1 MADIKSETTA
11 RMCPVL
17 MNETRKKIIIKEIQY
32 WKQSRLLPER
42 YCNYLLAL
50 YTGGKQV
57 EPTASPKHSFR
68 LIHLILTL
76 IIISAL
82 IVNYF
87 TEIMLL
93 MQISI
98 FILLIGLLIG
108 LCVYEFKKGC
118 SVLLPLSLA
127 MFILLLM
134 SIKLYES
141 LVPGKLLYLYGG
153 LFFNCALWMM
163 LGYKLKL
170 IYFTIAG
177 FFGSFIILYFTGL
190 YFGYV

>member
-1 MADIKSETTA
+1 
-11 RMCPVL
+11 

-57 EPTASPKHSFR
+57 EPTTSSKHSLR
-68 LIHLILTL
+68 LIHLVLTL
-76 IIISAL
+76 IMISAL

-98 FILLIGLLIG
+98 FILFIGLLIG
-108 LCVYEFKKGC
+108 LCVYEFKKDR

-141 LVPGKLLYLYGG
+141 LVPGQLLYLYGG
-153 LFFNCALWMM
+153 LLLNCVFWIM

-177 FFGSFIILYFTGL
+177 FFGSFIILYFTGI
-190 YFGYV
+190 YFNYV